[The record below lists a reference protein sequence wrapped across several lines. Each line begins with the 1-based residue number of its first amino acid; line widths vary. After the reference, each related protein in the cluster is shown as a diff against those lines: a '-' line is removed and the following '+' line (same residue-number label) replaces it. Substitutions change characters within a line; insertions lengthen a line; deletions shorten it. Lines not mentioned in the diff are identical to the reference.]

1 MSELNISENVC
12 LAPYST
18 FRTGGP
24 ARFFAEPSNEEE
36 LKEAYR
42 FAGEKGL
49 DVFILGHGSNCLI
62 SDTGFDG
69 LVIRI
74 GKLMGDITHEPGEDG
89 LVYVT
94 AGAGCLLS
102 RFGNYCADL
111 GLEGAEFACGIP
123 GTVGGAV
130 FMNAGAYG
138 REIKDIA
145 VSVRYL
151 EDNGIKE
158 ISAGECGF
166 SYRTSIFDR
175 KQANGEQ
182 PVILSMK
189 AALKTGDREKIA
201 AYVAELRQKR
211 TASQPLD
218 VPSAGST
225 FKRPEGYF
233 AAKLIE
239 DSGLKGFALDDSGAQ
254 VSPKHAGF
262 VVNNNGA
269 ASAEDILRLINY
281 VSDKVYMDS
290 GVRLEKEVR
299 LIGEF
304 GGEG

>member
-1 MSELNISENVC
+1 MASDRVQDICIRYTEFVLKDLGRDLGMRERIVVNVHV
-12 LAPYST
+12 SKT
-18 FRTGGP
+18 VFSDITVHHI
-24 ARFFAEPSNEEE
+24 RFKT
-36 LKEAYR
+36 L
-42 FAGEKGL
+42 
-49 DVFILGHGSNCLI
+49 
-62 SDTGFDG
+62 
-69 LVIRI
+69 
-74 GKLMGDITHEPGEDG
+74 GDI
-89 LVYVT
+89 V
-94 AGAGCLLS
+94 
-102 RFGNYCADL
+102 
-111 GLEGAEFACGIP
+111 
-123 GTVGGAV
+123 
-130 FMNAGAYG
+130 
-138 REIKDIA
+138 
-145 VSVRYL
+145 
-151 EDNGIKE
+151 